1 MEFYG
6 IIRRGGVSMNFKTL
20 KNNLCYKLYRFV
32 DDAVSDYK
40 YGCRVAEGEKPS
52 LYPKREDD

>member
-1 MEFYG
+1 MEFYEV
-6 IIRRGGVSMNFKTL
+6 IRRGGVSMNFKTL
-20 KNNLCYKLYRFV
+20 KNNLCYKLYLFV

>member
-1 MEFYG
+1 
-6 IIRRGGVSMNFKTL
+6 MNFKTL
-20 KNNLCYKLYRFV
+20 KNNLCYKLYLFV

-52 LYPKREDD
+52 LYPKREDN